1 MGEMR
6 IENWCGYD
14 IRFIEYDGEWWAVLK
29 DIADALGL
37 RSKDISQR
45 LNPDMMERLSIDA
58 FQDGS
63 NGLKSRGRGQQLTR
77 QMIVI
82 NEYGIY
88 EALFASR
95 KLEARKFRQW
105 SASIIKKLRKHVGL
119 EGYEVM
125 KMTEK
130 DIQDQ
135 VDWLLDSIYVDFYT
149 GKIMQSVTVMGGDVE
164 QIPFE

>member
-37 RSKDISQR
+37 RTDKIAER
-45 LNPDMMERLSIDA
+45 LNPDMMERVPINVSDHLSK
-58 FQDGS
+58 GVR
-63 NGLKSRGRGQQLTR
+63 SRGDNKTR
-77 QMIVI
+77 QMLII
-82 NEYGIY
+82 NEFGIY

-105 SASIIKKLRKHVGL
+105 SAGVIKKLRKHVGL

>member
-6 IENWCGYD
+6 IENWCGYH
-14 IRFIEYDGEWWAVLK
+14 IRFVEYDGEWWAVLK

-37 RSKDISQR
+37 RTDKIAER
-45 LNPDMMERLSIDA
+45 LNPDMMERVPIEVSDHLSKGIR
-58 FQDGS
+58 
-63 NGLKSRGRGQQLTR
+63 SRGDNKTR
-77 QMIVI
+77 QMLII
-82 NEYGIY
+82 NEFGIY

-105 SASIIKKLRKHVGL
+105 SAGVIKKLRKHVGL

-149 GKIMQSVTVMGGDVE
+149 GKIMQSVTIMGGDVE